1 MQDRQNS
8 RASILDRLL
17 DDEPEVGRESVQN
30 RLFDIRQIK
39 AMVIRDLENLL
50 NTRRLISPVPVS
62 YRDIHNSVF
71 MYGLGDF
78 TSENPQNPS
87 IRQRL
92 RQDIEKTISR
102 FEPRLKNVTVRFETE
117 AERGRNVRLRITGM
131 LVVESETEPVIF
143 DTYFDPD
150 RGRYVIQK

>member
-1 MQDRQNS
+1 MQDHQNS
-8 RASILDRLL
+8 RASLLDRLL
-17 DDEPEVGRESVQN
+17 DYEPEVGRESVQN

-50 NTRRLISPVPVS
+50 NTRRLISPIPVS

-78 TSENPQNPS
+78 TSESPQSPS
-87 IRQRL
+87 VRQRL
-92 RQDIEKTISR
+92 RLDIEKTIAR
-102 FEPRLKNVTVRFETE
+102 FEPRLKNVAVRLEKGT
-117 AERGRNVRLRITGM
+117 ERGRSVRLRITGI

-150 RGRYVIQK
+150 RSRYVIQK

>member
-1 MQDRQNS
+1 MQDRHNS
-8 RASILDRLL
+8 RASLLDRLL

-30 RLFDIRQIK
+30 RLFGIRQIK

-62 YRDIHNSVF
+62 YRDIHHSVF

-78 TSENPQNPS
+78 TSENPQS
-87 IRQRL
+87 TSVRQRL

-102 FEPRLKNVTVRFETE
+102 FEPRLKNVTVRLEKTTE
-117 AERGRNVRLRITGM
+117 SGRNVKLRITGM
-131 LVVESETEPVIF
+131 LVVEFETEPVIF

-150 RGRYVIQK
+150 RSRYVIQK

>member
-8 RASILDRLL
+8 RASLLDRLL

-30 RLFDIRQIK
+30 PLFGIRQIK
-39 AMVIRDLENLL
+39 ATVIRDLENLL
-50 NTRRLISPVPVS
+50 NTRRLILPIPVS

-78 TSENPQNPS
+78 TSENPQSPS
-87 IRQRL
+87 VRQRL
-92 RQDIEKTISR
+92 RLDIEKTISR
-102 FEPRLKNVTVRFETE
+102 FEPRLKNVTVRLEKGT
-117 AERGRNVRLRITGM
+117 ERGRSVRLRISGM
-131 LVVESETEPVIF
+131 LVLESETEPVVF

>member
-1 MQDRQNS
+1 MQDHQNS
-8 RASILDRLL
+8 RASLLDRLL
-17 DDEPEVGRESVQN
+17 DYEPEVGRESVQN
-30 RLFDIRQIK
+30 RLLDIRQIK

-50 NTRRLISPVPVS
+50 NTRRLISPIPVS

-78 TSENPQNPS
+78 TSESPQSPS
-87 IRQRL
+87 VRQRL
-92 RQDIEKTISR
+92 RLDIEKTIAR
-102 FEPRLKNVTVRFETE
+102 FEPRLKNVAVRLEKGT
-117 AERGRNVRLRITGM
+117 ERGRSVRLRITGI

-150 RGRYVIQK
+150 RSRYVIQK

>member
-1 MQDRQNS
+1 MQDSKNN

-17 DDEPEVGRESVQN
+17 DDEPEAGRESVQN
-30 RLFDIRQIK
+30 RLFGIMQIK
-39 AMVIRDLENLL
+39 ATVIRDLENLL

-62 YRDIHNSVF
+62 YRDIHHSVL

-78 TSENPQNPS
+78 TSENPQSPS
-87 IRQRL
+87 VRQRL
-92 RQDIEKTISR
+92 RLDIEKTISR
-102 FEPRLKNVTVRFETE
+102 FEPRLRNVAVRLEKG
-117 AERGRNVRLRITGM
+117 AERGRSVRLRITGI

-150 RGRYVIQK
+150 RSRYVIQK